1 MAPSASSA
9 ACCPSY
15 EEKVAELA
23 ADKVDVIHP
32 AGTPPFMLL
41 GYRKEQELIAA
52 WEKKYGVPIFT
63 SGSNQVRALK
73 ALGVKKFVGIGYD
86 FDDTSI
92 VKRYFTDA
100 GFKVLGLERLP
111 VKWEDVGQ
119 LSSHEIYR
127 LTKQVFLNNPG
138 ADAIYVQGGKMRMLD
153 IVELLEQRPAVCR
166 CCIPASPPPGRSCCG
181 CMCASRR
188 RATAACLRSCRRA
201 EAGPHGQACPGTPA
215 FFARSTSY
223 GQPGH
228 DGLCPLTQADR
239 SCTWR
244 ASSRRRAPPAP
255 SARCARDRRRRDC
268 RAISSP
274 CRR

>member
-1 MAPSASSA
+1 MAYGAWRGMVGTVKPTKGSGSLEELIRMLPDGIGVIPLFNNIRYGTIGEFRGVL
-9 ACCPSY
+9 PSY

-23 ADKVDVIHP
+23 ADQVDVIHP

-92 VKRYFTDA
+92 VKRYFVDA

-111 VKWEDVGQ
+111 VKWEDVSR

-127 LTKQVFLNNPG
+127 LTKKIFLEHPG
-138 ADAIYVQGGKMRMLD
+138 ADAIYVQGGKLRMLD
-153 IVELLEQRPAVCR
+153 IVETLEQDLHVPVLH
-166 CCIPASPPPGRSCCG
+166 PGV
-181 CMCASRR
+181 
-188 RATAACLRSCRRA
+188 ATAWEIMLRLHVREPKAGYGRLLA
-201 EAGPHGQACPGTPA
+201 ELPAG
-215 FFARSTSY
+215 
-223 GQPGH
+223 
-228 DGLCPLTQADR
+228 
-239 SCTWR
+239 
-244 ASSRRRAPPAP
+244 
-255 SARCARDRRRRDC
+255 
-268 RAISSP
+268 
-274 CRR
+274 